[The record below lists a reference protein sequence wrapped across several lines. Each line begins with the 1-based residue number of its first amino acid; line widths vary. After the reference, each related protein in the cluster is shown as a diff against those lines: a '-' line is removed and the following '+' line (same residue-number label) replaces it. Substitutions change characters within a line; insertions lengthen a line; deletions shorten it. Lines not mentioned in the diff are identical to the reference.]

1 MRYLSLVCILCGV
14 LVTIMNVRKEYVWRQ
29 NLERNHVLTQV
40 LLIPNPM
47 RSDKDNADF
56 NRGVM
61 LGEQIWHEAE
71 NRMRKTERH
80 WYCGIAIALCVAG
93 GLMFWFSSK
102 RDNAQA

>member
-14 LVTIMNVRKEYVWRQ
+14 LVTIVNIRKEYVWQQ
-29 NLERNHVLTQV
+29 NLKRDHVLTQV

-61 LGEQIWHEAE
+61 LGKQIIYEAE
-71 NRMRKTERH
+71 NRVRKEERY
-80 WYCGIAIALCVAG
+80 WYCGIAFALCAIG
-93 GLMFWFSSK
+93 GLMLWFSSK
-102 RDNAQA
+102 RDNTQA